1 MFMEMKIQKFD
12 YLDRMRSSELYR
24 KKNPRIVNPYH
35 NPVNRCQYRKDL
47 EGLLSYQY
55 GVVDAYKARFPGG
68 PGAKPVNQSANGLGR
83 ADEPDLLDRQQ
94 LVKDIID
101 GKKWTMQDVERAVG
115 SSSQERAPH
124 TAGDLYK

>member
-47 EGLLSYQY
+47 QGLLSYQY
-55 GVVDAYKARFPGG
+55 GVVDAYKARFPGTQAMSQINNSADG
-68 PGAKPVNQSANGLGR
+68 LFGAE
-83 ADEPDLLDRQQ
+83 EPDLMDRQQ

-115 SSSQERAPH
+115 SSQERPRA
-124 TAGDLYK
+124 TASSFK

>member
-47 EGLLSYQY
+47 QGLLSYQY
-55 GVVDAYKARFPGG
+55 GVVDAYKARFPG
-68 PGAKPVNQSANGLGR
+68 A
-83 ADEPDLLDRQQ
+83 
-94 LVKDIID
+94 
-101 GKKWTMQDVERAVG
+101 
-115 SSSQERAPH
+115 
-124 TAGDLYK
+124 